1 MVNTIPLS
9 TGKHVVP
16 QFVRRL
22 GIGEVEMLAR
32 REENKLIY
40 VAQLVLTPDCT
51 LPSAEPIQIWFSDY
65 RGARPRAVKGLGWV
79 YGQKGVYLC
88 HG

>member
-9 TGKHVVP
+9 TGKHVVL

-22 GIGEVEMLAR
+22 GIGEVKMLAR

-40 VAQLVLTPDCT
+40 VA
-51 LPSAEPIQIWFSDY
+51 
-65 RGARPRAVKGLGWV
+65 
-79 YGQKGVYLC
+79 
-88 HG
+88 